1 MSLSK
6 EQKQSHKKVQFHLP
20 SLSESF
26 TFQKPRENNTNTY
39 YNTINYND
47 NFKKINHRIFERLPM
62 INTEIEFINN
72 LSFDENTEKNIFD
85 SSIKL
90 TKEKEIIDNNIE
102 VINKRIGKKVE
113 TEITNI
119 EHSQDEIKSNQSREF
134 FIKYEMMKNEKAMEE
149 EILNLKK
156 NLEECKEKKNNIMT
170 NISNL
175 LKIIND
181 YEFDI
186 QFLNSD
192 DYFLRLAQNRMKD
205 IQINDSKSVVSKSPK
220 KHKKQK
226 SNEKIDSFFLKTL
239 ELKEQTIRKEKKNEV
254 EDLLNKT
261 INQYNNY
268 KEEYRNIQKEYKEKK
283 LYLENKVNF
292 LSDYYHKKLYEGLDI
307 RSEGLIWIMKAIW
320 NLGKNIQI
328 SFFPT
333 FLDKHSINYLFKV
346 AHKNVK
352 ITKIK
357 EEIQQYRKE
366 LDSQFDIIHKQTK
379 GQGFFRTKINKSL
392 NMRLLPRL
400 SLKKR
405 KIMGNN
411 ENNNFIN
418 LKNIGKILSKK
429 NPYSKVL
436 ENPIMEKISKLAVVS
451 NFIEYEIIQLKRV
464 EMDRL
469 FKEFF
474 ENKYEQRYKVNLETV
489 VGALVG
495 EGKKDNE
502 LMKYHRM
509 KKEYY
514 DNMRYIQ
521 YFNLKAERAQQI
533 QDINGKNNNNNK
545 NEIDKI

>member
-1 MSLSK
+1 
-6 EQKQSHKKVQFHLP
+6 
-20 SLSESF
+20 
-26 TFQKPRENNTNTY
+26 
-39 YNTINYND
+39 
-47 NFKKINHRIFERLPM
+47 M

-357 EEIQQYRKE
+357 EEIQNYRKE

-379 GQGFFRTKINKSL
+379 GQGFFRTNINKSL

-400 SLKKR
+400 NLKKR
-405 KIMGNN
+405 KIIGNH

-418 LKNIGKILSKK
+418 LKNIGKILSQK

-436 ENPIMEKISKLAVVS
+436 ENPLMEKISKLAVVS

-495 EGKKDNE
+495 EGKKDSE
-502 LMKYHRM
+502 MIKYNRM

-533 QDINGKNNNNNK
+533 QEINGKNNNSNK
-545 NEIDKI
+545 NENDKI

>member
-6 EQKQSHKKVQFHLP
+6 EQKQSNKKVQFHLP

-26 TFQKPRENNTNTY
+26 TFQKPKENKTNTY

-47 NFKKINHRIFERLPM
+47 NVKKINQRIFETLPM

-90 TKEKEIIDNNIE
+90 TKEKEIIDNNTE

-113 TEITNI
+113 TEISNI

-192 DYFLRLAQNRMKD
+192 DYFLRLAQNHMKD

-220 KHKKQK
+220 RHKKQR

-261 INQYNNY
+261 NNQYNIY
-268 KEEYRNIQKEYKEKK
+268 KEEYKNVQKEYKEKK

-346 AHKNVK
+346 AHKSVK

-357 EEIQQYRKE
+357 EEIEKYRKE

-379 GQGFFRTKINKSL
+379 GQGFFRTNINKSL

-411 ENNNFIN
+411 EKNTFIN
-418 LKNIGKILSKK
+418 LKNIGKILSQK

-436 ENPIMEKISKLAVVS
+436 ENPLMEKISNLAVVS
-451 NFIEYEIIQLKRV
+451 NFLEYEIIQMKRV

-489 VGALVG
+489 IGALVG
-495 EGKKDNE
+495 EGKKDSE
-502 LMKYHRM
+502 MMKYHRM

-533 QDINGKNNNNNK
+533 QEINGKNNSNK